1 MKTAA
6 LSGETETIEHALQRL
21 VWTEKKK
28 FAAMLAVHDLTFPQF
43 LALVSVHRHS
53 AGCPIGALA
62 DETNQ
67 AYPTMT
73 GIVDRLQ
80 EKKLVARVRGKSED
94 RRLVVVKLTPA
105 GRELLERAKSAW
117 RERIDQACGHISSH
131 DRREFLRL
139 LTAYLDALEKQV
151 E

>member
-1 MKTAA
+1 MKTAIPT
-6 LSGETETIEHALQRL
+6 GETETIEHALQRL
-21 VWTEKKK
+21 VWTEQKK
-28 FAAMLAVHDLTFPQF
+28 FAALLAVHDLTYPQF
-43 LALVSVHRHS
+43 LALVSVKRHS

-62 DETNQ
+62 DETYQ

-80 EKKLVARVRGKSED
+80 EKRLVERERGNVQD

-105 GRELLERAKSAW
+105 GQELLALAWTAW
-117 RERIDQACGHISSH
+117 RDRINRACDHISSH
-131 DRREFLRL
+131 ERREFLRL
-139 LTAYLDALEKQV
+139 LTAYLDALDKEQ

>member
-1 MKTAA
+1 MVTR
-6 LSGETETIEHALQRL
+6 SGENHTIEHALQRL
-21 VWTEKKK
+21 VWTEKKQ
-28 FAAMLAVHDLTFPQF
+28 FAALLTGHDLTFPQF
-43 LALVSVHRHS
+43 HALVSIGRHP

-62 DETNQ
+62 DETYQ

-80 EKKLVARVRGKSED
+80 DKKLVARERGNPGD

-105 GRELLERAKSAW
+105 GRELLARTRSAW
-117 RERIDQACGHISSH
+117 RARINHACGHISSR

-139 LTAYLDALEKQV
+139 LTAYLDALESLV